1 MQTFTKTTPV
11 NVFAVR
17 YKLFVFTEVY
27 VLLECQFPF
36 DYRAQKFFF
45 IQMVLPETKKYRT
58 MKKQNRIFHITMII

>member
-17 YKLFVFTEVY
+17 YKLFVLTEVY

-36 DYRAQKFFF
+36 DFRAQKFFYADR
-45 IQMVLPETKKYRT
+45 VARKGKKT
-58 MKKQNRIFHITMII
+58 EQ